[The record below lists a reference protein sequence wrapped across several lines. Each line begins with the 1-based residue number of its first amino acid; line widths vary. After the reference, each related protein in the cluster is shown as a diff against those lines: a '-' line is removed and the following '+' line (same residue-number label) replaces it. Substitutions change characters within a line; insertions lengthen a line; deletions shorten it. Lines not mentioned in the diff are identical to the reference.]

1 VLNFVIG
8 FLLGGCIAVCV
19 LCCVQVNAVN
29 RYEREIRRLMEFLKH
44 SEKRNYKD

>member
-1 VLNFVIG
+1 MLNFIIG
-8 FLLGGCIAVCV
+8 LLLGGCVTVCV
-19 LCCVQVNAVN
+19 LCCVQVNTVN